1 MKAWCLLMIQ
11 KLKNIPSR
19 IIDWVLY
26 SVLTENQKESLAN
39 LFTERQKEKIRQI
52 TGFGKRNK
60 QLKEIEH
67 VRNHLYSKG
76 FTHRA
81 YDELTAM
88 LSTYTDDA
96 FMKRL
101 IHWELAL
108 WHVNQMTK
116 KDAKKSLHHLE
127 LAKEGEKNKD
137 QLRRIAI
144 IEAENYLLLEEDEMA
159 EAILQK
165 RLAEDPHP
173 DLYFG
178 LANTKNTLT
187 ERLKWMNK
195 VFAHFNLAEIT
206 FETISEQTIYDDLR
220 TKQVNRP
227 SKDGPKVSVILPAYN
242 AEDGIQVA
250 IDSILNQTW
259 QNIELIIVDDCSTD
273 DTLSIIQDYAE
284 KDVRIVWD
292 QTPENSGPYVA
303 RNIGLAKAT
312 GEFVTVN
319 DADDWSHAEKIERQ
333 VTHLIDNPQVIANTS
348 EHARLTEDLT
358 LYRRGTPG
366 RYIFPNMSSLMFRKD
381 PVLEKLGF
389 WDSVRFAADG
399 EFKRRLLKVFGS
411 RAFVDLP
418 SGPLSLPRQSVSSL
432 TGSSAFGYNGFFMGA
447 RKEYV
452 ESAELY
458 HEEAESLYYAY
469 PMEKRPFPVPNPMK
483 PYQPKVAFDVI
494 IATDFRKLTK
504 EQVGELREI
513 CELNKQIGLIQLYT
527 YDLTIVDGMP
537 VDVRYL
543 IDGENVHRVVYGEK
557 VQTDKLFII
566 NHETL
571 IHEQRYVPSVITKD
585 IHIFITEE
593 LEEETYRQ
601 AKKQAMKYGFE
612 PAKWHALIPVKE
624 TLLNQQ
630 QIEIANKPLGS
641 LRSYV

>member
-19 IIDWVLY
+19 IIVWVLY

-67 VRNHLYSKG
+67 VRDHLYSKG

-366 RYIFPNMSSLMFRKD
+366 RYIFPNMSSLMFRKK
-381 PVLEKLGF
+381 PVVESLGF

-399 EFKRRLLKVFGS
+399 EFKRRLLKQFGNKKY
-411 RAFVDLP
+411 VDLET
-418 SGPLSLPRQSVSSL
+418 GPLSLPRQSVSSL
-432 TGSSAFGYNGFFMGA
+432 TGSSAFGYNGFFMGS

-452 ESAELY
+452 ESLEFY
-458 HEEAESLYYAY
+458 HDHAHSLYYPY
-469 PMEKRPFPVPNPMK
+469 PLQKRLFPIPNPMH
-483 PYQPKVAFDVI
+483 PKKREISYDLIV
-494 IATDFRKLTK
+494 ATDFRILT
-504 EQVGELREI
+504 EDQIRELKDLLDT
-513 CELNKQIGLIQLYT
+513 CDKVGLIQLYK
-527 YDLTIVDGMP
+527 YDLKVTKGILKEECT
-537 VDVRYL
+537 L
-543 IDGENVHRVVYGEK
+543 IDREK
-557 VQTDKLFII
+557 LRPISL
-566 NHETL
+566 H
-571 IHEQRYVPSVITKD
+571 VI
-585 IHIFITEE
+585 
-593 LEEETYRQ
+593 
-601 AKKQAMKYGFE
+601 
-612 PAKWHALIPVKE
+612 
-624 TLLNQQ
+624 
-630 QIEIANKPLGS
+630 
-641 LRSYV
+641 